1 MTNGI
6 RAILLDLGK
15 VLVDFDLGRFGE
27 WIIPATGVSAEEL
40 RSLINAGGLAVNY
53 ETGVVGDADFHG
65 ELCRRTSTR
74 LAWDEFVGAWNSIFL
89 AEPLV
94 PDEILAQLAENAP
107 MWIVS
112 NTNRIHFDFIAKRYS
127 FIRYFR
133 GFILSHEVGAMKP
146 DRRIFEN
153 ALQRAGVGAGEAL
166 FVDDQIRNVE
176 AARELGMDAFQF
188 LNVDQFTHELAA
200 RDLLFRK

>member
-1 MTNGI
+1 MTYGI

-15 VLVDFDLGRFGE
+15 VLVDFDLERFGK
-27 WIIPATGVSAEEL
+27 WIIPATGISAEEL
-40 RSLINAGGLAVNY
+40 RALIAAEGLAVNY
-53 ETGVVGDADFHG
+53 ETGVVCDADFHT
-65 ELCRRTSTR
+65 ELCRRTKAP
-74 LAWDEFVGAWNSIFL
+74 LAWDEFVEAWNSIFL
-89 AEPLV
+89 DEPLV
-94 PDEILAQLAENAP
+94 PDEILAQLAEKAP

-112 NTNRIHFDFIAKRYS
+112 NTNKIHFDFITERYS
-127 FIRYFR
+127 FIPYFR

-153 ALQRAGVGAGEAL
+153 ALQRSGVSAREAL

-188 LNVDQFTHELAA
+188 LNLNQFRRELGL
-200 RDLLFRK
+200 RSLL